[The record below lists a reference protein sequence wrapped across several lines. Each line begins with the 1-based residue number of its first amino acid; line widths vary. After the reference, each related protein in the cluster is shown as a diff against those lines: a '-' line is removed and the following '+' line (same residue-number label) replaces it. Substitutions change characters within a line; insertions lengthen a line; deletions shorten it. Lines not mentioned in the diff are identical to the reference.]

1 LTAGRPDD
9 REGIRVGPSI
19 HRLWPWARFVRA
31 AFALAV
37 VTAPAAAAAQ
47 DTTVVRLDSLRIT
60 VTRSTAALDRLP
72 LSAASLGAAA
82 IRDGQATA
90 GLDESL
96 DRVPGVFI
104 NNRYNFSLGSRIS
117 IRGLGARAAFGVR
130 GVRVL
135 SDGIPLTMPDGQSNL
150 NNLEL
155 GTADRI
161 EVLRGPSSALY
172 GNAAGGV
179 ISIETER
186 PPPEFSTE
194 VRATGGDAGR
204 GGLRFDPF
212 FKLQAKVGGPVG
224 AGGWVASL
232 SRLETDGYRDFSR
245 AKQTVVNAVSRH
257 PLGNGRLGLVLNVF
271 DGPVAES
278 AGALP
283 RDSVDKDPTLAWPNN
298 VRNGAG
304 EATRQIQAGVSY
316 ARPLG
321 ENDRLDVAVYG
332 VSRTVDNALPFAWI
346 DLSRRGGGLR
356 ASWAGERGDG
366 WLSLSAGVDV
376 EFMSDERQEY
386 DNAGGTRGTDLAR
399 DQTDRVTNVG
409 PFFQALVALAPRIDL
424 LAGMRFDAVHF
435 STSDHRS
442 ADGDDSGSRTLS
454 AGSPTV
460 GLSWAAA
467 GSTMVYGNV
476 GTAFQT
482 PTTTELINTPP
493 EPGRPCCPGGFN
505 VDLEPQRATSIE
517 AGLRTVAGGFV
528 LDLALYRMT
537 VRNTIL
543 PFQVADAEGREFFRN
558 AGESLHRG
566 FELSAVRSFGRH
578 SLRAAWTFNDF
589 TFVDDGDEDTAY
601 EGNDLPGIPDNHF
614 FAAVQL
620 APVDELRL
628 DLELDHSGE
637 YWAND
642 ANTAANEAATV
653 LDLRIHASINVG
665 STAFRPF
672 IAVQN
677 LTSAHYNSSVVV
689 NGFGG
694 RYYEP
699 APPRNLIIGFALGT
713 GAWRT
718 R

>member
-1 LTAGRPDD
+1 MNAGR
-9 REGIRVGPSI
+9 REDWEVARVQP
-19 HRLWPWARFVRA
+19 FVRRICVP
-31 AFALAV
+31 ALALIASLIV
-37 VTAPAAAAAQ
+37 PATAAAVQ
-47 DTTVVRLDSLRIT
+47 DTTIVRLDSLRVA
-60 VTRSTAALDRLP
+60 VTRSTIALDRLP
-72 LSAASLGAAA
+72 VSAATLSAAT

-130 GVRVL
+130 GVRVV

-155 GTADRI
+155 GTAQRI

-179 ISIETER
+179 ISIETEQ
-186 PPPEFSTE
+186 PPAEFSTE

-204 GGLRFDPF
+204 GGLRLDPF
-212 FKLQAKVGGPVG
+212 YKLQARAGGPVG
-224 AGGWVASL
+224 AGGFVASV

-245 AKQTVVNAVSRH
+245 AQQTVLNAVSRH
-257 PLGNGRLGLVLNVF
+257 PLGGGRLGVVLNLF

-304 EATRQIQAGVSY
+304 EATRQIQAGLSW

-321 ENDRLDVAVYG
+321 DNDRVDVAVYG
-332 VSRTVDNALPFAWI
+332 LSRTVDNALPFAWI

-356 ASWAGERGDG
+356 ASWSGDRGDG
-366 WLSLSAGVDV
+366 WLALSGGVDV
-376 EFMSDERQEY
+376 EFMSDDRQEY
-386 DNAGGTRGTDLAR
+386 DNAGGSRGSDLAR
-399 DQTDRVTNVG
+399 DQTDRVTSVG
-409 PFFQALVALAPRIDL
+409 PFVQALVGLAPRLDL
-424 LAGMRFDAVHF
+424 LAGMRFDVVHF
-435 STSDHRS
+435 STADHRIV
-442 ADGDDSGSRTLS
+442 DGDDSGSRTLS
-454 AGSPTV
+454 AGSPIF
-460 GLSWAAA
+460 GLSWAA
-467 GSTMVYGNV
+467 SPTTTLYGNV

-482 PTTTELINTPP
+482 PTTTELINAPP
-493 EPGRPCCPGGFN
+493 SPGSACCPGGFN
-505 VDLEPQRATSIE
+505 VDLEPQRATSVE
-517 AGLRTVAGGFV
+517 AGLRTVAGGVV

-558 AGESLHRG
+558 AGESLHQG

-589 TFVDDGDEDTAY
+589 TFVDDGDDGTAY
-601 EGNDLPGIPDNHF
+601 EDNELPGIPGNHF
-614 FAAVQL
+614 FAAIQL
-620 APVDELRL
+620 APIEPIRV
-628 DLELDHSGE
+628 DLELDHTGE
-637 YWAND
+637 YYADD
-642 ANTAANEAATV
+642 ANTAVNDAATV
-653 LDLRIHASINVG
+653 LDLRIHAAMRIG

-672 IAVQN
+672 IAIQN
-677 LTSAHYNSSVVV
+677 LTSTRYNSSVVV

-699 APPRNLIIGFALGT
+699 APPRNLILGFALGT
-713 GAWRT
+713 GGWRHP
-718 R
+718 